1 MGDQRMKGHLTWLK
15 GYAVQIKGLLLLSTL
30 TMIVE
35 SLASIGV
42 VGLQQQMIDNVF
54 IHEQYGLFLPLVLK
68 IAGLAILYTL
78 FHGLIPIITVRTLS
92 FFQYSMSRDL
102 MAYMHR
108 IPIRDLQKER
118 TARFVQLFSNDVNMA
133 SQMLGLD
140 GPRTL
145 QQVISIGVLVTIIV
159 MESPVLLLAILVFT
173 LAYILLGRYFGS
185 KVKTVSKQVQQERA
199 NLLVGLEEGISSTR
213 EVIAYHRT
221 PWEMNKIYA
230 LFGTYFNRVMEEGRL
245 ENKQMFLSDPLRWCA
260 IFLVLGYGGFLVFQ
274 DAMSIGMFVII
285 YQFTY
290 QLMDGIQQLFK
301 LVMGFSNRIA
311 SVERIRDVMGS
322 KAESEG
328 TVRLSDPIRELAFQ
342 NVTFTYIPNTPD
354 ILQGMDFDI
363 PIGSKVAFVG
373 ESGGGKSTIAQL
385 LIRFFEVNS
394 GAILVNGRPLEQYR
408 SQDWMERVGTVF
420 QEPYLFPDTLRVN
433 LTLGNEVSEEQMLE
447 ICKRVKI
454 HEYIQSL
461 PDGYD
466 TVIGERGITLS
477 GGQRQR
483 LAIARAL
490 LRNPELLILDEA
502 TSSLDLE
509 TERSVQSELD
519 RLRKGKTT
527 LIIAHRLSTIQN
539 ADRIFVIE
547 NGRVVEQG
555 THEELLQH
563 GEVYCRLVEA
573 QLSSV
578 PA

>member
-1 MGDQRMKGHLTWLK
+1 MKGHFTWLK
-15 GYAVQIKGLLLLSTL
+15 GYAVQIKGLLLLTTL
-30 TMIVE
+30 VMIVE

-54 IHEQYGLFLPLVLK
+54 IHEQYEEFLPLILQ
-68 IAGLAILYTL
+68 IAGLVVIYTL
-78 FHGLIPIITVRTLS
+78 FHGLVPIITVRGLS
-92 FFQYSMSRDL
+92 FLQYSMSRDL
-102 MAYMHR
+102 MGYMHK

-118 TARFVQLFSNDVNMA
+118 TARFVQLFSNDINMA
-133 SQMLGLD
+133 AQLVGLD
-140 GPRTL
+140 APRTL
-145 QQVISIGVLVTIIV
+145 QQLISIGVLIAIIV
-159 MESPVLLLAILVFT
+159 TESPLLLVAILLFT
-173 LAYILLGRYFGS
+173 FAYIYLGRYFGG
-185 KVKTVSKQVQQERA
+185 KVKAISKQVQQERA

-221 PWEMNKIYA
+221 PWEMNKIFA
-230 LFGTYFNRVMEEGRL
+230 LFGTYFNKVMEEGRL
-245 ENKQMFLSDPLRWCA
+245 ENKQMFFSDPLRWGA
-260 IFLVLGYGGFLVFQ
+260 VFLVLGYGGFLVFR
-274 DAMSIGMFVII
+274 DMMSIGMFVII

-311 SVERIRDVMGS
+311 SVERIRDVMGGREE
-322 KAESEG
+322 AEG
-328 TVRLSDPIRELAFQ
+328 TESLSGPIRELGFQ
-342 NVTFTYIPNTPD
+342 QVYFKYMPETPD
-354 ILQGMDFDI
+354 VLKGMDFQI
-363 PIGSKVAFVG
+363 PMGTKVAFVG

-385 LIRFFEVNS
+385 LIRFFEVSS
-394 GAILVNGRPLEQYR
+394 GAITVNGRPLEQYR
-408 SQDWMERVGTVF
+408 PQEWMERVGTVF

-433 LTLGNEVSEEQMLE
+433 LTLGREVPEEQMID
-447 ICKRVKI
+447 ICERVKI

-502 TSSLDLE
+502 TSALDLE

-519 RLRKGKTT
+519 RIRKGKTT
-527 LIIAHRLSTIQN
+527 LIIAHRLSTVQN
-539 ADRIFVIE
+539 ADRIFVIDQ
-547 NGRVVEQG
+547 GRVVEQG

-563 GEVYCRLVEA
+563 GEVYRRLVEA